1 MTTAPAAT
9 VRTLTTQGAEANFPD
24 TASDRVESAVG
35 VPTPRLLRRGE
46 HLYCMGDQV
55 TCMYIVRAGALRS
68 YTIAENGD
76 QQIID
81 FYLPGDVL
89 GFDAL
94 ADGVTR
100 TSAQALDTTSVTSL
114 SFDRLFDP
122 TEADHAEAQSILKK
136 LSELKRREQELVFQL
151 AQQPARQRL
160 AWFLLRLSRHYARRQ
175 FSATRFTLP
184 MSRND
189 IANYLGLA
197 METVCREISRLRDAG
212 VIGIERRQISICDM
226 NALRAEVSSPI
237 YEPGRIVAVH

>member
-1 MTTAPAAT
+1 MNAAT
-9 VRTLTTQGAEANFPD
+9 NVRSLETQASEPNFPAGD
-24 TASDRVESAVG
+24 TEHMDSSVDA
-35 VPTPRLLRRGE
+35 PTPRLLRRGE
-46 HLYCMGDQV
+46 HLYSMGDSLGGV
-55 TCMYIVRAGALRS
+55 YVVRAGALRS

-81 FYLPGDVL
+81 FHLPGDVL

-94 ADGVTR
+94 ADGLSR
-100 TSAQALDTTSVTSL
+100 TSAQALDTTSVTWL

-122 TEADHAEAQSILKK
+122 DEESRAEARSILKK
-136 LSELKRREQELVFQL
+136 LSELRHREQELVFQL

-160 AWFLLRLSRHYARRQ
+160 AWFLLRLSRHHSERQ

-212 VIGIERRQISICDM
+212 IIGIERRQISIRNM
-226 NALRAEVSSPI
+226 AALRNEVSVPI
-237 YEPGRIVAVH
+237 EAPGRALAVH

>member
-1 MTTAPAAT
+1 MTPVPASN
-9 VRTLTTQGAEANFPD
+9 VRTLDSQGTQSTF
-24 TASDRVESAVG
+24 SADG
-35 VPTPRLLRRGE
+35 VDADAPTPRLLRRGE
-46 HLYCMGDQV
+46 HLYCMGDELTGV
-55 TCMYIVRAGALRS
+55 YIVRAGALRS

-81 FYLPGDVL
+81 FYLPGDIL

-94 ADGVTR
+94 ADGISR

-114 SFDRLFDP
+114 SFSQLFDSAH
-122 TEADHAEAQSILKK
+122 ADCAQARSILKK
-136 LSELKRREQELVFQL
+136 LSELRHREQELVFQL

-160 AWFLLRLSRHYARRQ
+160 AWFLLRLSRHHSLRQ

-212 VIGIERRQISICDM
+212 IIGIERRQISIH
-226 NALRAEVSSPI
+226 NIAALRGEVSALI
-237 YEPGRIVAVH
+237 EQPGRAAAVH